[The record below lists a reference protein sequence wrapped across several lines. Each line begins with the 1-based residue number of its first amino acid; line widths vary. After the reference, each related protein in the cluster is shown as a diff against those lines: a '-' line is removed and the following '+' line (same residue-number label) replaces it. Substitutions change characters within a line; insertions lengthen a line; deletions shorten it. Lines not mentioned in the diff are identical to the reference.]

1 MSFLGRL
8 TSSKLSQCYNVCMY
22 DAVIACLTLNGQ
34 ETTYTCHVRSFCV
47 YEGGAK
53 IHSFCPFFV
62 NVGPFD
68 LKQVVTVLYY
78 TCLQRCDNSV
88 EV

>member
-1 MSFLGRL
+1 M
-8 TSSKLSQCYNVCMY
+8 
-22 DAVIACLTLNGQ
+22 IACLTLNGQ

-53 IHSFCPFFV
+53 ILLFCPFIV

-68 LKQVVTVLYY
+68 LKQVIMALYY

-88 EV
+88 EVERSIDAKEQTNGVYLCP